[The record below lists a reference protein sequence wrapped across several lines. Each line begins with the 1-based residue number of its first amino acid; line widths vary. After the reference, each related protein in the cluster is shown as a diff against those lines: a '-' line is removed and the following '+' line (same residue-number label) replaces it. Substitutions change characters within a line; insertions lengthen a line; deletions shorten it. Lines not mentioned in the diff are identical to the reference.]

1 MTQPISRRA
10 ALARTAYLMG
20 GVLSASTIAGVLAGC
35 DGRTAANGV
44 RAAGATLDAD
54 QKELVATIADHIIPE
69 TDTPG
74 ARAAQVEEFI
84 DAMLSDYY
92 DEEQRQRFLA
102 GLQRVEDRS
111 QRVFGSRLADA
122 TAEQQYAM
130 VEALN
135 RQTFE
140 DPQRLEASAA
150 MQQRDRETDTETG
163 RSGADASQAAVGAAG
178 LDGDWDPAD
187 VGRQSFFRTLKEL
200 VLVGYYTSE
209 IGATQE
215 LQMHPWGSW
224 RADIPYSEVGRAW
237 A

>member
-35 DGRTAANGV
+35 DGRTAANGA
-44 RAAGATLDAD
+44 RAAGATLSAE
-54 QKELVATIADHIIPE
+54 QKELIATIADHIIPE

-84 DAMLSDYY
+84 DAMLTDYY

-102 GLQRVEDRS
+102 GLGRVEDRS
-111 QRVFGSRLADA
+111 QRVFGTNLASADS
-122 TAEQQYAM
+122 EQQYAM

-135 RQTFE
+135 RQTFQDAQE
-140 DPQRLEASAA
+140 TERPAA
-150 MQQRDRETDTETG
+150 AQQSDRETDTESG
-163 RSGADASQAAVGAAG
+163 RTGADATQTAVGGAG

-209 IGATQE
+209 VGATEE
-215 LQMHPWGSW
+215 LRMHPWGAW